1 MSTKSISIKKS
12 QVRDKYGI
20 YIPPTSQDS
29 KVGTSL
35 KAENHAL
42 LDRISHLKKYAS
54 WEPQKKYGVGFRV
67 KPFQKHLPIWRMS
80 NRVKKGFYSFV
91 FGL

>member
-42 LDRISHLKKYAS
+42 LDRISHLEKYAMS
-54 WEPQKKYGVGFRV
+54 LQSELEEAVGDSEASHKTIEKLESCCCCIF
-67 KPFQKHLPIWRMS
+67 
-80 NRVKKGFYSFV
+80 
-91 FGL
+91 